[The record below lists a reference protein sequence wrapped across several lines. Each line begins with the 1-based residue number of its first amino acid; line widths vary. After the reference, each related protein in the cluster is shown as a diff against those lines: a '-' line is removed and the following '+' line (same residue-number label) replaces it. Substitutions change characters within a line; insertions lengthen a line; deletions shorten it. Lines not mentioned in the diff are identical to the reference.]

1 MIKVLWFSNTA
12 ASGAEL
18 LNFGGLGGG
27 WLASLDK
34 QLANKVEL
42 HVAFHY
48 PKFAQSFEHLGVTY
62 HPICHPQWK
71 RQLLLSQFGIEPPI
85 HQKMQ
90 SYLALIEQIG
100 PDVIHVH
107 GTENE
112 FGLIQERVS
121 IPVVISIQ
129 GNITVYQYK
138 YSQGLGER
146 LVAKRWFRPKG
157 WFVPAW
163 FPSFADGLKKFERM
177 KRAEQLSLSQ
187 ANWIM
192 GRTAWDRRIAKVL
205 APRARYLQ
213 SEEMLRPVFYHEIWE
228 APTDT
233 NNLVIHS
240 TTGGNAYKGF
250 ETIAES
256 LALLL
261 TWKGNVIWQVAGV
274 SESDLV
280 VAAVRKKM
288 GHRFPHKAIRFL
300 GGLNAPNLVK
310 ALQQAHLYV
319 MPSHIENSPN
329 NLCEAMI
336 LGMPAVATFAGGT
349 ASLLED
355 GREGCLVQ
363 SGDPWAMAGAIIEL
377 LEDYKR
383 ALGMGVQARNRA
395 LMRHDPETI
404 SQQLLAAYDLL
415 KSHGS
420 SRSH

>member
-1 MIKVLWFSNTA
+1 VKVLWFSNTA
-12 ASGAEL
+12 ASGAEVL
-18 LNFGGLGGG
+18 KFGGLGGG

-34 QLANKVEL
+34 QIASKVEL

-48 PKFAQSFEHLGVTY
+48 PKFAHSFVHLGVTY

-71 RQLLLSQFGIEPPI
+71 RTLLLSQFGIDQPVA
-85 HQKMQ
+85 QKVQ
-90 SYLALIEQIG
+90 SYLALIEQVK
-100 PDVIHVH
+100 PDVIHIH

-112 FGLIQERVS
+112 FGLIQAQVS
-121 IPVVISIQ
+121 IPVVTSIQ

-146 LVAKRWFRPKG
+146 LVSKRWFKPRG

-163 FPSFADGLKKFERM
+163 FPSFVDGLKKFDRM
-177 KRAEQLSLSQ
+177 KSVEQASLAQ
-187 ANWIM
+187 AKWIM
-192 GRTAWDRRIAKVL
+192 GRTAWDRRITKIL
-205 APRARYLQ
+205 APGARYIQ
-213 SEEMLRPVFYHEIWE
+213 SEEMLRPVFYQESWN
-228 APTDT
+228 APPSVQAP
-233 NNLVIHS
+233 VIHS

-256 LALLL
+256 LELLL
-261 TWKGNVIWQVAGV
+261 KWNNKVVWQVAGLN
-274 SESDLV
+274 ENDLL

-288 GHRFPHKAIRFL
+288 GHRYPAKSIRFL
-300 GGLNAPNLVK
+300 GGLNATSLVN

-355 GREGCLVQ
+355 GKEGCLVQ
-363 SGDPWAMAGAIIEL
+363 SGDPWAMAGTIIEL
-377 LEDYKR
+377 LEDYQT
-383 ALGMGVQARNRA
+383 ACGMGKQARKRA
-395 LMRHDPETI
+395 LMRHDPEAI

-415 KSHGS
+415 KSNGS
-420 SRSH
+420 SHSN